1 MQGPTVKNAISLF
14 FLASFV
20 LLRVGN
26 LHAAVHTLS
35 GDDPK
40 HCERCDLYAHSNQAV
55 TLHMGPAPMAV
66 PNGNL
71 PTFDEINAVGPY
83 SAPAIKT
90 LHFDY
95 CHNKPPPFSIRG

>member
-1 MQGPTVKNAISLF
+1 MQRPTVKNAISLF
-14 FLASFV
+14 FLASFL

-26 LHAAVHTLS
+26 LHVAVHTLF